1 MSERLLSRSTRPS
14 VSHDRPAAPGY
25 RDSVATTIARPDP
38 LRQHRRPRQR
48 RTRRHRPR
56 RAVTIVSKETNLT
69 RDTTTNEDGTYS
81 LVNVLAGTYDVKVSL
96 QGFREA
102 VRVNV
107 PVSVGQIARIE
118 VTMEVGTLT
127 ETITVESATQL
138 LQTDKAVV
146 NTELRSAE
154 ITAMPTNQFRNY
166 QALVNLVPGATPAR
180 FQNAETDTPARSLA
194 TNVNGAA
201 INNNA
206 TRTDGATNVNIW
218 LPSHNMYVS
227 PAETVDTVNVSTS
240 NFDAEQGMA
249 GGAAITVVTKSG
261 TNQLK
266 GSAFEFFNSDKLNA
280 TPYFFGNAAAKP
292 DKLPVKRNIFGG
304 TIGGPIRQNKLFFF
318 GSYEGY
324 KSTQSLFTFFNVPD
338 AALRGGDFS
347 NARNADGSL
356 QVIYDP
362 TTGNADGTG
371 RTPFANNQIPA
382 SRIDPIA
389 RKILDLFPQANTGG
403 IGAGNLTNNYQRG
416 ETRTTDRHNYD
427 VKINWNRTS
436 SHQIWGKASYMD
448 AVVDDLTNY
457 LGPDPNAEGDGGF
470 TKVYSVH
477 GGSDVD
483 ARHVGHPGQHV
494 RLLASEAGSARSRF
508 PGRQLRT
515 GRARAARH
523 ERCRHGRRTLRRL
536 SALRHRLQLPRQSRR
551 LEPDLPRRAD
561 LLVRHQRHEGRGFA
575 RVPRRLHGELPLS
588 RSLAA

>member
-1 MSERLLSRSTRPS
+1 M
-14 VSHDRPAAPGY
+14 
-25 RDSVATTIARPDP
+25 
-38 LRQHRRPRQR
+38 
-48 RTRRHRPR
+48 
-56 RAVTIVSKETNLT
+56 
-69 RDTTTNEDGTYS
+69 
-81 LVNVLAGTYDVKVSL
+81 LAGTYDVKVSL

-107 PVSVGQIARIE
+107 PVSVGQIARVE

-166 QALVNLVPGATPAR
+166 QALVNLVPGAVPAR

-240 NFDAEQGMA
+240 NLDAEQGMA

-304 TIGGPIRQNKLFFF
+304 TVGGPIRQNKVFFF

-338 AALRGGDFS
+338 AGLRGGDFS

-362 TTGNADGTG
+362 STGNADGTG
-371 RTPFANNQIPA
+371 RLPFANNQIPA
-382 SRIDPIA
+382 NRVDPIA
-389 RKILDLFPQANTGG
+389 RKILDMFPQANTGG
-403 IGAGNLTNNYQRG
+403 IGAGNPTNNYQRS
-416 ETRTTDRHNYD
+416 ETRTTARHNYD

-470 TKVYSVH
+470 TKVYQFTAGQTWTLGTSVILDSTF
-477 GGSDVD
+477 GFSRQDRTCSVPTSRPATSGLDV
-483 ARHVGHPGQHV
+483 
-494 RLLASEAGSARSRF
+494 
-508 PGRQLRT
+508 LR
-515 GRARAARH
+515 ACA
-523 ERCRHGRRTLRRL
+523 
-536 SALRHRLQLPRQSRR
+536 
-551 LEPDLPRRAD
+551 
-561 LLVRHQRHEGRGFA
+561 HQRRG
-575 RVPRRLHGELPLS
+575 LW
-588 RSLAA
+588 